1 MFLRNLL
8 LDEKNELH
16 NRSMHIS
23 GKFSE
28 FAKADIGM
36 QKADI
41 GTQKADIE
49 SKILHIDESIISKTK
64 EHIMTLYEEYGT
76 SDFFGRSDIE
86 RVTSLKSTRL

>member
-28 FAKADIGM
+28 FA
-36 QKADI
+36 
-41 GTQKADIE
+41 KADIE